1 MLMTLVLVQQQ
12 YLAAYSFSEAY
23 MARVCVVALILMLV
37 CTIPSIICSV
47 RNRRS
52 TTCFALEGALM
63 FLSASVGSRYL
74 LRHGS
79 EAYAL
84 VFVQVVL
91 VHIFYTLSRVAHE
104 HKHRHLLAYRAPV
117 RIVAGAAAVVLPA
130 ALGVRCPVHDVDIP
144 MVLLVMFAGEVLG
157 CLAVVV
163 AAVLQTFGTLYEQ
176 VWDA

>member
-1 MLMTLVLVQQQ
+1 MESLQ
-12 YLAAYSFSEAY
+12 
-23 MARVCVVALILMLV
+23 
-37 CTIPSIICSV
+37 V
-47 RNRRS
+47 R
-52 TTCFALEGALM
+52 LEGALM

-117 RIVAGAAAVVLPA
+117 RMAAGAAAVVLPA

-163 AAVLQTFGTLYEQ
+163 AAVLVVGSRGRGFLVVVDGGRGGSCDGEGG
-176 VWDA
+176 